1 MDTLTEGRIFLT
13 RKEGSGGAAGS
24 GGGGGGAGG
33 AGGSGDDGTA
43 TTATTTTAAAA
54 AAAATAA
61 ASARRAVRS
70 ANVGDAS
77 YRVVWSVLLLTD
89 NLIHYLQVSIAF
101 PALTIELISK
111 VVELIRLYDQR
122 ARQLVLGA
130 GAIHSAAR
138 LKNIR
143 YKCSAVSSEQCCVCV
158 CVCWGQ

>member
-13 RKEGSGGAAGS
+13 RKEG
-24 GGGGGGAGG
+24 GAGAG
-33 AGGSGDDGTA
+33 AGAGAAGGSGDGGTA
-43 TTATTTTAAAA
+43 TTTTTTAAAA
-54 AAAATAA
+54 AAATAA
-61 ASARRAVRS
+61 SSARRAVRS

-143 YKCSAVSSEQCCVCV
+143 YTPS
-158 CVCWGQ
+158 

>member
-1 MDTLTEGRIFLT
+1 VAPERQSVIDTLTEGRIFLA
-13 RKEGSGGAAGS
+13 RRED
-24 GGGGGGAGG
+24 GGGDG
-33 AGGSGDDGTA
+33 DGTA
-43 TTATTTTAAAA
+43 TTGTTAAA

-61 ASARRAVRS
+61 TAARRAVRC
-70 ANVGDAS
+70 ARVGDTP

-89 NLIHYLQVSIAF
+89 NVIHYLQVSIAF

-122 ARQLVLGA
+122 SRQLVLGA

-143 YKCSAVSSEQCCVCV
+143 YVLYGV
-158 CVCWGQ
+158 W